1 MIKRNPEVA
10 NQPLFFGKISEV
22 NARYASASCCEK

>member
-1 MIKRNPEVA
+1 MKRRNPEVA